1 MNTDF
6 SIKKIDDYNIYLTDW
21 KMYDRIIQE
30 NNKNCLI
37 HINRMEQLFSI
48 ISLFPLI
55 SEKFIKV

>member
-6 SIKKIDDYNIYLTDW
+6 SIKKIDDHNIYLTDW

-37 HINRMEQLFSI
+37 HIDRTEQLFSI
-48 ISLFPLI
+48 
-55 SEKFIKV
+55 KFHYPH